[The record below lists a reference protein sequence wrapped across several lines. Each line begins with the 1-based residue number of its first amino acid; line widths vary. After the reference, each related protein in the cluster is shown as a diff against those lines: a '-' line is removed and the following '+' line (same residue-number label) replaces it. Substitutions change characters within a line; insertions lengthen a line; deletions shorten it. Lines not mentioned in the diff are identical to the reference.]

1 MDAFIRN
8 LQRDGVP
15 QKRDKTPEKKEDP
28 QGYSHTSFIMI
39 IIK

>member
-15 QKRDKTPEKKEDP
+15 EKRDKTPEKKEDP
-28 QGYSHTSFIMI
+28 QGNSQTSFIMRFI
-39 IIK
+39 R

>member
-28 QGYSHTSFIMI
+28 QGNSHTSFII
-39 IIK
+39 III